1 MKCRLMLLLIGV
13 MGIVYGDAG
22 GQLRTNIYERAYS
35 IFRIDGEC
43 TLEKDVMRRF
53 YGIRGGYGMGMDL
66 NGYERSAF
74 SNLCAVVSNK
84 YVEVASDW
92 RSYSTNE
99 LVRFSVLSAIGFSGR
114 DIYTN
119 FTGRIL
125 SLYESFP
132 SDDGWRSVVFLQ
144 CPYGTPME
152 WCLTFDYDKPGISN
166 LIQRISAAA
175 SQHGSTNVV
184 STCDEMLSGESKRVH
199 LELRANGLE

>member
-1 MKCRLMLLLIGV
+1 MRCRLMLLLIVVTG
-13 MGIVYGDAG
+13 MLYGDAVG
-22 GQLRTNIYERAYS
+22 LLHTNIYELAYS
-35 IFRIDGEC
+35 IFRQDGEC
-43 TLEKDVMRRF
+43 VQGQDVMRRF
-53 YGIRGGYGMGMDL
+53 YGIRGGYGMAMELKGC
-66 NGYERSAF
+66 EKSAF

-125 SLYESFP
+125 SHYESFP

-175 SQHGSTNVV
+175 SQQGNTNVV